1 MTPVVVKAFED
12 EKMFWLNLSQ
22 LVDWMLI
29 QRQALLPELENVSK
43 NKLDMVIIRHMPDLK
58 VGTRDNWF
66 ESFYSMALLKRE
78 D

>member
-1 MTPVVVKAFED
+1 
-12 EKMFWLNLSQ
+12 
-22 LVDWMLI
+22 MLI